1 MITLSSAE
9 LNAWLVSFLWPLARI
24 LALLAAAPVLGNTA
38 IPKRVKIG
46 LGVFITLVV
55 APALG
60 PLPGVEPVS
69 PEGLLIL
76 GQQIIIGLAM
86 GFAMRIVFSAV
97 EMAGE
102 IAGLQMGLGFATF
115 FSPQS
120 EGSTLVVGKF
130 LGLLATLVFLSVNG
144 HLLMLSVL
152 AESFTVFPI
161 SAEPFSAGGWRI
173 LADWGGKIFEA
184 GLGLALPVVTA
195 LLIVNLA
202 LGILTRAAPQL
213 NIFAVGFP
221 ITLMVGMVALM
232 LSLPYFVPVVEQLV
246 ADTLQIMMD
255 VARGANRSLS
265 SSSGAS
271 P

>member
-1 MITLSSAE
+1 MITLSSAD
-9 LNAWLVSFLWPLARI
+9 LNAWMASFLWPLARI
-24 LALLAAAPVLGNTA
+24 LALVTAAPVLGNAA
-38 IPKRVKIG
+38 IPTRVKIG
-46 LGVFITLVV
+46 LGVMVTLVV
-55 APALG
+55 APAIG
-60 PLPGVEPVS
+60 PLPKIDPGS
-69 PEGLLIL
+69 LEGLLIL

-102 IAGLQMGLGFATF
+102 IAALQMGLGFATF
-115 FSPQS
+115 FSPRS
-120 EGSTLVVGKF
+120 DGSTLVVGRF
-130 LGLLATLVFLSVNG
+130 LGLLATLTFLSING

-152 AESFTVFPI
+152 TESFSVFPV
-161 SAEPFSAGGWRI
+161 SAEPFSGGGWKM
-173 LADWGGKIFEA
+173 LAEWGGKIFEA

-232 LSLPYFVPVVEQLV
+232 LTLPYFIPVIGQLV
-246 ADTLQIMMD
+246 EEGLQIMLD
-255 VARGANRSLS
+255 VARAAAGNSPGALL
-265 SSSGAS
+265 